1 MAGVGRVTVS
11 ERRSTRTGG
20 IVGPSRRSLAA
31 VPDPATSDDLHAYGE
46 LLRLA
51 IEIGRE
57 VGERL
62 REVRR
67 TGTLTVD
74 TKSSRTDMVTD
85 MDVWAEQHIVGRLL
99 EARPDDGVLGE
110 EGARITGTSGVV
122 WCIDPIDGTTDYL
135 YGHPGYSVS
144 IAALV
149 EDEPVVGVVHDP
161 ELDHQY
167 TAVRGFGAWRDH
179 EPLRASGLDEL
190 ALALVGTGFSYSAAR
205 RAEQGAVLASLL
217 PRIRDIRR
225 MGGAALDLCSVGGGW
240 LDAFYEH
247 GLNLWDVAAGGL
259 VAVEAGARLTD
270 FAGHPTW
277 TGDVVAAPPAL
288 HDLLLD
294 ALREAGVHA
303 T

>member
-1 MAGVGRVTVS
+1 M
-11 ERRSTRTGG
+11 TGP
-20 IVGPSRRSLAA
+20 GPTDDVA
-31 VPDPATSDDLHAYGE
+31 VHGE

-51 IEIGRE
+51 IDIARE

-67 TGTLTVD
+67 QGTLTVD

-99 EARPDDGVLGE
+99 DVRPDDGVLGE
-110 EGARITGTSGVV
+110 EGANVSGTSGVV

-135 YGHPGYSVS
+135 YGHAGYSVS

-149 EDEPVVGVVHDP
+149 EGAPVVGVVHDP
-161 ELDHQY
+161 ELDQQF

-179 EPLRASGLDEL
+179 QPIRASSLDDL
-190 ALALVGTGFSYSAAR
+190 SLALVGTGFSYSSER
-205 RAEQGAVLASLL
+205 RARQGALVAALL

-225 MGGAALDLCSVGGGW
+225 MGGAALDLCSIGCAR

-247 GLNLWDVAAGGL
+247 GLNAWDVAAGGL

-270 FAGHPTW
+270 LRGDPTW

-288 HDLLLD
+288 HDALLA
-294 ALREAGVHA
+294 ALAEAGAHG